1 MNSYDNSRNQYA
13 QPVQKKKGLSGL
25 IPVMA
30 VILVIAV
37 VACIVAAVIGR
48 NPTVKVG
55 RAIKASIRA
64 AEANETVDTVIS
76 TIETGSVGIEG
87 DLKALTSSLIGLEI
101 DAGVRFKAYFNTKN
115 RSEAAAEAAVM
126 MNGDDLAD
134 VSFYSDGKSAALS
147 SEALFGKKSYGFKF
161 ADVDKKFDDSVFG
174 PDGAYSIGIEKE
186 DLSRILDTVGGLG
199 DSKGETKKLAEDTV
213 KDILTMAVKH
223 AKTKTEN
230 GSVSTGSTEVKTSDV
245 TMTLAGEDLRDF
257 VLDAVDY
264 LRKNKDIR
272 GFLEKTFDEE
282 NGVPYITFDV
292 EEFYDELDEM
302 YESVKETDKEELE
315 DVSLTVIFH
324 ISKSNGQ
331 LIGLDLI
338 TEDAGGGISVS
349 AVAAPDWKSP
359 TYIRFKFDDGF
370 EPIDLRYT
378 AEDEKDGYS
387 GKLTVKSD
395 GKDVFSGSVSWNKDD
410 GDFTLKASSYSWW
423 TESME
428 EVFSLKG
435 NLDKNGGT
443 SVYTLKSLEIEGTS
457 VRLNGIVLT
466 LKESDKMPV
475 IKEYTDLLTIS
486 EDEMED
492 LASDI
497 EDFSERFMSEAT
509 GSLGFLADLFY

>member
-1 MNSYDNSRNQYA
+1 MNSYDNSL
-13 QPVQKKKGLSGL
+13 QPVGKKKGLSAL

-37 VACIVAAVIGR
+37 VACIVAAVVGR
-48 NPTVKVG
+48 NPAVKVG

-64 AEANETVDTVIS
+64 AEANETVDTVVS
-76 TIETGSVGIEG
+76 TLETGSVGIEG
-87 DLKALTSSLIGLEI
+87 DLKALTSSLVGLEI

-115 RSEAAAEAAVM
+115 RSETAAEAAVM
-126 MNGDDLAD
+126 MSGNDLAD

-161 ADVDKKFDDSVFG
+161 ADVEKKFDDSIFG
-174 PDGAYSIGIEKE
+174 PDGAYSIGIDGEE
-186 DLSRILDTVGGLG
+186 LSRILDTVSGLE

-213 KDILTMAVKH
+213 KDILAMAVKH

-245 TMTLAGEDLRDF
+245 TMTLAEEDLRDF

-264 LRKNKDIR
+264 LRKNKELR
-272 GFLEKTFDEE
+272 GFLEKTFDEDSGLPYVDFNVE
-282 NGVPYITFDV
+282 N
-292 EEFYDELDEM
+292 FYDELDDM
-302 YESVKETDKEELE
+302 YESVKDTDKEDLE
-315 DVSLTVIFH
+315 DVSLTVTFR

-338 TEDAGGGISVS
+338 TEDDGGGISVS

-359 TYIRFKFDDGF
+359 AYIRFKYDDGF
-370 EPIDLRYT
+370 EPVDVRYT

-395 GKDVFSGSVSWNKDD
+395 GKDVLSGSVNWDKGD

-423 TESME
+423 SESME

-443 SVYTLKSLEIEGTS
+443 SVYTLKSLEVEGNS

-466 LKESDKMPV
+466 VKESDKMPV
-475 IKEYTDLLTIS
+475 IKGYTDLLTMS
-486 EDEMED
+486 EDEMQD
-492 LASDI
+492 LVSDV
-497 EDFSERFMSEAT
+497 EDFSERFMSEIT